1 MEKII
6 VYTDGGSRGNPG
18 EAAVGVVI
26 KNHKDEMLKSYGE
39 AIGIATNNVAEY
51 SAVVFAL
58 QKLKQLFGKE
68 KTAKLAVEFRMDSQL
83 AVKQLGGE
91 YRIENEALQ
100 NLFMKIWNLKFDFGS
115 LHFVHI
121 PREQNHEADA
131 MANEALD
138 KKSDKKSQKLF

>member
-1 MEKII
+1 MI

-26 KNHKDEMLKSYGE
+26 KNHKSETLKSYGE

-68 KTAKLAVEFRMDSQL
+68 KTTKLAVEFKMDSQL
-83 AVKQLGGE
+83 AVRQLGGE
-91 YRIENEALQ
+91 YRIENEELQ
-100 NLFMKIWNLKFDFGS
+100 KLFMKIWNLKFDFSS
-115 LHFVHI
+115 LRFAHI

-131 MANEALD
+131 MVNDALD
-138 KKSDKKSQKLF
+138 KKPNKKSQKLF